1 MSRLVASGPVLA
13 FSAVAVA
20 CGSDVVA
27 PGPGPDL
34 ALQAEQ
40 LAPIGDS
47 VTLEVGQTAIFR
59 DHGVAVTF
67 VRLVED
73 SRCPIGVTCV
83 WEGDAVVLIRIDTDG
98 ESTEEVLHTTLDPRT
113 ATVGALV
120 VELLDVL
127 PHPVDGILAD
137 PAQTRIVI
145 RLSEV
150 GVTAVT

>member
-1 MSRLVASGPVLA
+1 MSRLVVSGPVLA

-34 ALQAEQ
+34 ALQAVQ
-40 LAPIGDS
+40 LAPVGDS
-47 VTLEVGQTAIFR
+47 VTLEVGQTAIFQ

-83 WEGDAVVLIRIDTDG
+83 WEGDAAVLVRVDTDG

-113 ATVGALV
+113 ATIDAFV
-120 VELLDVL
+120 VELLGVL
-127 PHPVDGILAD
+127 PHPVDDVLAD
-137 PAQTRIVI
+137 PAQTRIVV
-145 RLSEV
+145 RLAEV
-150 GVTAVT
+150 AVTAVT